1 MAKTML
7 NTEQRNP
14 DTYDLDKLQTP
25 ELVMAINR
33 ADQAVAMIV
42 AGALDQI
49 AAAVDGISARLKA
62 GGRLFY
68 VGSGTSGRLGVL
80 DAVECPPTFGVP
92 TELVQGV
99 LSGGYGA
106 CHSAVESAED
116 SPEQGEAD
124 LRARNLTS
132 HDAVVGVAASGRTPY
147 TLGAVRY
154 ARGLGALTV
163 GVSCNRNA
171 PLSKEVNLP
180 IEVETGPEVLTGS
193 TRMKAGTAQK
203 MILNI
208 LSTATMVRLGHVYS
222 NLMVNVHLKNQ
233 KLVER
238 GVRIIRDVT
247 GATEDKARQAL
258 ERTGDVK
265 SAIVMLK
272 LGCSADQAK
281 KKARSTLSLRDII
294 G

>member
-1 MAKTML
+1 M

-42 AGALDQI
+42 ATALDQI
-49 AAAVDGISARLKA
+49 ASAVDGISARLKA

-80 DAVECPPTFGVP
+80 DAVECAPTFGVP
-92 TELVQGV
+92 AALVQGV
-99 LSGGYGA
+99 LSGGYEA

-124 LRARNLTS
+124 LKARNLTAQ
-132 HDAVVGVAASGRTPY
+132 DVVVGVAASGRTPY
-147 TLGAVRY
+147 TLGAVKY
-154 ARGLGALTV
+154 AGRIGALTV
-163 GVSCNRNA
+163 GISCNRNA
-171 PLSKEVNLP
+171 PLSAQVDLP
-180 IEVETGPEVLTGS
+180 IEVETGPEILTGS

-208 LSTATMVRLGHVYS
+208 LSTAAMVRLGHVYS
-222 NLMVNVHLKNQ
+222 NLMVNVHLKNR

-238 GVRIIRDVT
+238 GVRIITDVT
-247 GATEDKARQAL
+247 GAPEDQARQAL
-258 ERTGDVK
+258 EQTGNVK

-272 LGCSADQAK
+272 LGCSADEAK
-281 KKARSTLSLRDII
+281 KRARSAGSLREII

>member
-1 MAKTML
+1 M

-42 AGALDQI
+42 AAALDQI
-49 AAAVDGISARLKA
+49 AAAVDAIAARLKT

-92 TELVQGV
+92 AELVQGV
-99 LSGGYGA
+99 VSGGYDA

-124 LRARNLTS
+124 LRTRNLTAR
-132 HDAVVGVAASGRTPY
+132 DAVVGVAASGRTPY

-163 GVSCNRNA
+163 GISCNRNA
-171 PLSKEVNLP
+171 QLTKEVDHP

-203 MILNI
+203 MVLNMI
-208 LSTATMVRLGHVYS
+208 STAVMVRLGHVYS

-238 GVRIIRDVT
+238 GVRIISEVT
-247 GATEDKARQAL
+247 GTTEDKARQAL

-272 LGCSADQAK
+272 LGCSVEEAK
-281 KKARSTLSLRDII
+281 KKASSIRRLREII

>member
-1 MAKTML
+1 M

-14 DTYDLDKLQTP
+14 ETYDLDKLQTP

-33 ADQAVAMIV
+33 ADQAVAMVV
-42 AGALDQI
+42 ASALDQI
-49 AAAVDGISARLKA
+49 AAAVDAISTRLKA

-80 DAVECPPTFGVP
+80 DAVECSPTFGVP
-92 TELVQGV
+92 AELVQGV
-99 LSGGYGA
+99 LSGGYAA
-106 CHSAVESAED
+106 CHSAVEAAED

-124 LRARNLTS
+124 LRARNVNAR
-132 HDAVVGVAASGRTPY
+132 DAVVGVAASGRTPY
-147 TLGAVRY
+147 TIGAVKY
-154 ARGLGALTV
+154 ARELGALTV

-171 PLSKEVNLP
+171 ELSAQVDLP

-203 MILNI
+203 MVLNM
-208 LSTATMVRLGHVYS
+208 LSTAVMVRLGHVYS

-238 GVRIIRDVT
+238 GVRIVRDVT
-247 GATEDKARQAL
+247 GMTEEKARQAL
-258 ERTGDVK
+258 EKTGEVK

-272 LGCSADQAK
+272 LDCNADQAR
-281 KKARSTLSLRDII
+281 KKARSAASLREII